1 MKLLDKYIKTKQEIL
16 EYFGSDDD
24 SRDISDSREYY
35 WSNLGDSC
43 IGFSE
48 EDSSGEEDFEWTYQS
63 EIYGGR
69 RQSAN
74 IFRKDDFTMVLLVSD
89 FGDGEY
95 YAIFDNS
102 KERKE

>member
-1 MKLLDKYIKTKQEIL
+1 MELLDRYIKTKREIF
-16 EYFGSDDD
+16 EYFGCEDY
-24 SRDISDSREYY
+24 SRDIEDSREYY

-48 EDSSGEEDFEWTYQS
+48 EGPSGEEDFEWTYQS

-69 RQSAN
+69 RQAKN
-74 IFRKDDFTMVLLVSD
+74 IFRKDDFTMVLLKSD

-102 KERKE
+102 KETME